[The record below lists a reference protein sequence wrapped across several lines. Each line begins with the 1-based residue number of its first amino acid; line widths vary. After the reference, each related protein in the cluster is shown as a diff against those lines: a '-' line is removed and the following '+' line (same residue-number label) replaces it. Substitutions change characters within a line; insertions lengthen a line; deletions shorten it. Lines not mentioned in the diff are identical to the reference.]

1 MTDKV
6 FLVTEP
12 DDIQIDGFRLLL
24 LDLTDE
30 QNQFVSTALKQ
41 LLITVNL
48 VIYVANNSNIDWI
61 VDKKNKC
68 QLIIFNADSD
78 NHLLI
83 GYLSAFKNSHYFG
96 NLKILSKV
104 NNRVIYT
111 VDDLVNLI
119 EKTIGTYERTSI

>member
-6 FLVTEP
+6 ILVTEP
-12 DDIQIDGFRLLL
+12 DDIQLDGFRILL

-30 QNQFVSTALKQ
+30 QNQFVSTALNMLKA
-41 LLITVNL
+41 NGDL
-48 VIYVANNSNIDWI
+48 VIYVSSNSSIDWTI
-61 VDKKNKC
+61 DKKNKC
-68 QLIIFNADSD
+68 HLTIFNADSD

-83 GYLSAFKNSHYFG
+83 GYIAAQKNSHYFG
-96 NLKILSKV
+96 NLKILSRV

-111 VDDLVNLI
+111 IDNLVNLI